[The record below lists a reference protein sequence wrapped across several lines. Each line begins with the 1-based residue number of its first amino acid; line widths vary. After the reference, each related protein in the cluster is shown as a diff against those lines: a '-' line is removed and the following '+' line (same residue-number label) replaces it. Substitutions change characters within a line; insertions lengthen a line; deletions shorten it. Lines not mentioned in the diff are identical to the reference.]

1 MKLTEKTKKW
11 LTLAGLS
18 IVSIVLVIAIASQFK
33 TEVPEDPEVQPT
45 QAVSSEITPSADIP
59 ASTEKPTEKPTER
72 PTETLGASVSP
83 IEPTETPTVTE
94 GADTGKSTGTEQTIQ
109 AEPTKPAA
117 PTEKPTPKTES
128 PTTNTSER
136 QKSNTEGTVKTTP
149 KEPAAGEKNEKGQ
162 MWVPGFGWTD
172 DSGPNTGTKVGNDDD
187 ELTGNKVGSMD

>member
-1 MKLTEKTKKW
+1 MKLSEKTKKR
-11 LTLAGLS
+11 LTLAGLG

-45 QAVSSEITPSADIP
+45 QAISSEVTPSVDIP
-59 ASTEKPTEKPTER
+59 APTEKPTET
-72 PTETLGASVSP
+72 PNASVSP
-83 IEPTETPTVTE
+83 IEPTEKSTVTE
-94 GADTGKSTGTEQTIQ
+94 GADTGKSTGTEQSIQ

-128 PTTNTSER
+128 STANTSEPK
-136 QKSNTEGTVKTTP
+136 KSSTEGTVKTTP
-149 KEPAAGEKNEKGQ
+149 KEPAAGERNEKGQ

-172 DSGPNTGTKVGNDDD
+172 DSGSNTGTKIGNDDD